1 LALLVNMQTAMAQS
15 PTPDQIKRTLLSEI
29 RYYRDIDLAEARH
42 SCAHH
47 FMPHEVRGLAA
58 KGTPHPGTIPTC
70 KTVLTEG
77 LTRGAGIDLYI
88 NLGVTELTGRT
99 GLMDDLDF
107 TKIIKNE
114 EHIQIYKSVRDA
126 AKADKTSYVTVSG
139 RELPLPTALA
149 VDAGA
154 YAGYRQ
160 PQAAIAPSRT
170 DADIERTIAQCYE
183 ENSTHSRSA
192 CYLAGARFGQSVR
205 RTVDAASADP
215 ALSKAPNAPLQ
226 GKESGRRAQ

>member
-1 LALLVNMQTAMAQS
+1 MAQS

-29 RYYRDIDLAEARH
+29 RYYRDIDLAEARGI
-42 SCAHH
+42 CASHL
-47 FMPHEVRGLAA
+47 MPRAVRLTEGS
-58 KGTPHPGTIPTC
+58 GTPHPGTISWCQTI
-70 KTVLTEG
+70 LTEA

-160 PQAAIAPSRT
+160 PQAAIAPAQT

-215 ALSKAPNAPLQ
+215 ASSKAPNAPPQ
-226 GKESGRRAQ
+226 GKEASRRVQ